1 MELFSQRRNVVKN
14 IFFDGKPVDTMEM
27 LRRYCD
33 SVKKVSSENK
43 KISIKKNDQNSYLCY
58 KNRTRTI
65 TGKVVFEDRAI
76 GEAF

>member
-43 KISIKKNDQNSYLCY
+43 KISMKKNIFFYSIMATTIKIAIYA
-58 KNRTRTI
+58 TRTAL
-65 TGKVVFEDRAI
+65 GPLRAR
-76 GEAF
+76 